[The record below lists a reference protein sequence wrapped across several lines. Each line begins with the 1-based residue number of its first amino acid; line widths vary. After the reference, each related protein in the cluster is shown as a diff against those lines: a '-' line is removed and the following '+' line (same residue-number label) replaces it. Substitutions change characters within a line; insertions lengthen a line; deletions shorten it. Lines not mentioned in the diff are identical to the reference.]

1 MTSHQTLAWPARMAT
16 REEIQTRHT
25 QMRLDSAR
33 RTERK
38 LVSILFIDIKGSMD
52 LISAIELEAWW
63 SVIDNLFELMCESV
77 YRFGGWVVS
86 FTGHGIKAV
95 FENHASRGHAQDAC
109 VAALWLRDTIRAP
122 ATDLRSE
129 HGFELSIR
137 VGINS
142 GEVLTGVIG
151 DRYKRQYTAN
161 GYAVGL
167 TKRIETLAQPG
178 SIYLSESTA
187 ALVASN
193 FQLRDLGRFEVK
205 GAPALVRV
213 FELLGIERRVITC
226 SHRAG
231 INASHR
237 GRSVARADSPAP
249 YRTELP

>member
-1 MTSHQTLAWPARMAT
+1 MTSHQTLTWPAPMAT
-16 REEIQTRHT
+16 RNPIQTRHT
-25 QMRLDSAR
+25 QMRLDSAP

-52 LISAIELEAWW
+52 LISAIELEVWW

-77 YRFGGWVVS
+77 YRFGGWVAS
-86 FTGHGIKAV
+86 FTGDGIKAV
-95 FENHASRGHAQDAC
+95 FETHASIGHAQHAC
-109 VAALWLRDTIRAP
+109 DAALWLRDTIRAP
-122 ATDLRSE
+122 AADLRTE
-129 HGFELSIR
+129 HGVELSLR

-151 DRYKRQYTAN
+151 NRYKRQYTAD

-167 TKRIETLAQPG
+167 AKRIETLAQPG

-205 GAPALVRV
+205 GAAALLRV
-213 FELLGIERRVITC
+213 FELLRIERRIIT
-226 SHRAG
+226 G
-231 INASHR
+231 
-237 GRSVARADSPAP
+237 SPG
-249 YRTELP
+249 